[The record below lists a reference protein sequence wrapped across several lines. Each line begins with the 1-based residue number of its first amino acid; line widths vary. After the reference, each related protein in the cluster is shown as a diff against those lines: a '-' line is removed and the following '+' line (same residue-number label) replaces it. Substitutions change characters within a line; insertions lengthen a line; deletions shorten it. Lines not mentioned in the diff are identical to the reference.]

1 MKKKIISVVIA
12 ICLVIATVPTI
23 VFANNS
29 QSSSPIKFNE
39 AQSEHEKS
47 GWNVEWSES
56 FEQGIPSTWQN
67 IDKDGDGY
75 KWWKVKE
82 ETGFDRIYLSHHG
95 EQSIHSNSYLREG
108 TKTLEPDNWLILP
121 EQNLSAEKNYTLTF
135 DIMAPDKSYRK
146 DKIGIYISTDG
157 KNNYTQLGDD
167 FDLTKCTIDEN
178 HSYSNWLEVEVDLS
192 AYSGK
197 KVSIAIVH
205 HDSRNEYIV
214 IIDCMYMW
222 SKDKHKH
229 CVCGGNADFNVHN
242 THTNVK
248 WSEWNSTNSL
258 PTASGN
264 YYLANDIN
272 LDTTQD
278 VSNDINICLNGK
290 TIKSNTS
297 AYAITVKNNASL
309 TITDCLDSGK
319 LECSIKNYGSFNMYA
334 GTLQDGYNL
343 RTEPDSKMALSGNSK
358 FIGNVISKGNA
369 ETKIDGSSEFQG
381 TLIIDELT
389 SDSRAY
395 IGENAKITGKIKIS
409 NSQENA
415 KIEIKDN
422 MIIDGD
428 IEFDYFTFNSN
439 IVCNGN
445 IISGIFKGN
454 VENNGTITGGTF
466 YGFVTGNGTIADRA
480 KVEVTLDLDGGN
492 GNDKEYILRGQKLTL
507 PTPTKDG
514 YTFDGWFN
522 GENEYDFSLPVFSTL
537 SLTAHWVKN
546 LTPPTTE
553 PPTTQPTTQST
564 TESTT
569 QLTTELTTQSTTQS
583 TTKST
588 TKSTTQSTTQLT
600 TQSTTKNISYKNVNA
615 VTDYNE
621 NHNTTVKST
630 KKKNKSKTSPNTG
643 NNTALVTSATVAT
656 LLALAFVITKKKKD
670 D

>member
-1 MKKKIISVVIA
+1 MKNKIISVVIA
-12 ICLVIATVPTI
+12 ICLVIATVPTM
-23 VFANNS
+23 VFASNS
-29 QSSSPIKFNE
+29 QSTSPIKIRV
-39 AQSEHEKS
+39 APSEHEKS

-75 KWWKVKE
+75 KWWKTRE
-82 ETGFDRIYLSHHG
+82 EPYFESFDKSTHHG
-95 EQSIHSNSYLREG
+95 EQSIHSNSYIKQG
-108 TKTLEPDNWLILP
+108 QKILEPDNWLILP
-121 EQNLSAEKNYTLTF
+121 EQNLSEKKIYSLTF
-135 DIMAPDKSYRK
+135 DIVAFDGKYLK

-157 KNNYTQLGDD
+157 GKSYNQLGDD
-167 FDLTKCTIDEN
+167 FDFTQSELGNSTDVKDV
-178 HSYSNWLEVEVDLS
+178 WQEVELDLS

-205 HDSRNEYIV
+205 HNSRDEYV
-214 IIDCMYMW
+214 VVMDCMYMW
-222 SKDKHKH
+222 SIDKHIMH
-229 CVCGGNADFNVHN
+229 CVCGSNTDFNGHD
-242 THTNVK
+242 THKNIEWTK
-248 WSEWNSTNSL
+248 WNSTDSL

-309 TITDCLDSGK
+309 TITDCLDNGK

-334 GTLQDGYNL
+334 GTLQNGYNL

-358 FIGNVISKGNA
+358 FIGDVISKGNA
-369 ETKIDGSSEFQG
+369 ETKINGNSEFQG

-395 IGENAKITGKIKIS
+395 IGGNAKVTGKLEFS
-409 NSQENA
+409 QPQENA

-428 IEFDYFTFNSN
+428 IEFNYFTLNSN

-445 IISGIFKGN
+445 IMSGIFKGN

-466 YGFVTGNGTIADRA
+466 YGDVTGNGTIAASA
-480 KVEVTLDLDGGN
+480 KFEVTLDLDGGN
-492 GNDKEYILRGQKLTL
+492 GNNKEYILRGQKLTL

-522 GENEYDFSLPVFSTL
+522 GENEYDFSLPVISTH

-546 LTPPTTE
+546 PTPPTTE

-564 TESTT
+564 TE
-569 QLTTELTTQSTTQS
+569 LTTVS
-583 TTKST
+583 
-588 TKSTTQSTTQLT
+588 T
-600 TQSTTKNISYKNVNA
+600 TQSTTKNISDKNVNA
-615 VTDYNE
+615 ATDYNE

-630 KKKNKSKTSPNTG
+630 KNKNKSKTSPNTG
-643 NNTALVTSATVAT
+643 NNTALVSSASVAT

>member
-1 MKKKIISVVIA
+1 MKNKIISVVIA

-23 VFANNS
+23 VFASNS
-29 QSSSPIKFNE
+29 QSTSPIKIRV
-39 AQSEHEKS
+39 APSEHEKS

-75 KWWKVKE
+75 KWWKTRE
-82 ETGFDRIYLSHHG
+82 EPYFESFDKSTHHG
-95 EQSIHSNSYLREG
+95 EQSIHSNSYIKQG
-108 TKTLEPDNWLILP
+108 QKILEPDNWLILP
-121 EQNLSAEKNYTLTF
+121 EQNLSEKKIYSLTF
-135 DIMAPDKSYRK
+135 DIVAFDGKYLK

-157 KNNYTQLGDD
+157 GKSYNQLGDD
-167 FDLTKCTIDEN
+167 FDFTQSELGNSTDVKDV
-178 HSYSNWLEVEVDLS
+178 WQEVELDLS

-205 HDSRNEYIV
+205 HNSRDEYV
-214 IIDCMYMW
+214 VVMDCMYMW
-222 SKDKHKH
+222 SIDKHIMH
-229 CVCGGNADFNVHN
+229 CVCGSNTDFNGHD
-242 THTNVK
+242 THKNIEWTK
-248 WSEWNSTNSL
+248 WNSTDSL

-272 LDTTQD
+272 LDTAQD

-297 AYAITVKNNASL
+297 AYAIKVKNNASL
-309 TITDCLDSGK
+309 TITDCLGSGK

-334 GTLQDGYNL
+334 GTLQNGYNL

-358 FIGNVISKGNA
+358 FIGDVISKGNA
-369 ETKIDGSSEFQG
+369 ETKINGNSEFQG

-395 IGENAKITGKIKIS
+395 IGGNAKVTGKLEFS
-409 NSQENA
+409 QPQENA

-428 IEFDYFTFNSN
+428 IEFNYFTLNRN

-445 IISGIFKGN
+445 IMSGIFKGN

-466 YGFVTGNGTIADRA
+466 YGDVTGNGTIAASA

-522 GENEYDFSLPVFSTL
+522 GENEYDFSLPVISTL

-546 LTPPTTE
+546 PTPPTTE
-553 PPTTQPTTQST
+553 PPTTQPTMQPTTQST
-564 TESTT
+564 TE
-569 QLTTELTTQSTTQS
+569 LTTVSA
-583 TTKST
+583 
-588 TKSTTQSTTQLT
+588 
-600 TQSTTKNISYKNVNA
+600 TQSTTKNISDKNVNA

-643 NNTALVTSATVAT
+643 NNTALVTSAVVAT

>member
-1 MKKKIISVVIA
+1 MKKKIISIVVA

-29 QSSSPIKFNE
+29 QSTSPIKIRV
-39 AQSEHEKS
+39 APSEHEKS

-75 KWWKVKE
+75 KWWKTRE
-82 ETGFDRIYLSHHG
+82 EPYFESFDKSTHHG
-95 EQSIHSNSYLREG
+95 EQSIHSNSYIKQG
-108 TKTLEPDNWLILP
+108 QKILEPDNWLILP
-121 EQNLSAEKNYTLTF
+121 EQNLSEKKIYSLTF
-135 DIMAPDKSYRK
+135 DIVAFDGKYLK

-157 KNNYTQLGDD
+157 GKSYTQLGDD
-167 FDLTKCTIDEN
+167 FDLTQSELGNSTDVKDV
-178 HSYSNWLEVEVDLS
+178 WQEVEVDLS

-205 HDSRNEYIV
+205 HNSRDEYV
-214 IIDCMYMW
+214 VVMDCMYMW
-222 SKDKHKH
+222 SIDKHIMH
-229 CVCGGNADFNVHN
+229 CVCGGNTDFNGHD
-242 THTNVK
+242 THTNIEWTK
-248 WSEWNSTNSL
+248 WNSTDSL

-297 AYAITVKNNASL
+297 AYAITVKDNASL

-343 RTEPDSKMALSGNSK
+343 RTEPDSKMELSGNSK
-358 FIGNVISKGNA
+358 FIGDVISKGNA
-369 ETKIDGSSEFQG
+369 ETKIDGNSEFQG

-395 IGENAKITGKIKIS
+395 IGGNAKITGKLEFS
-409 NSQENA
+409 QPQENA

-428 IEFDYFTFNSN
+428 IEFNYFTLNSN
-439 IVCNGN
+439 IICNGN

-466 YGFVTGNGTIADRA
+466 YGNVSGNGTIADSA
-480 KVEVTLDLDGGN
+480 KVKVTLDLDGGN

-522 GENEYDFSLPVFSTL
+522 GENEYDFSLPVISTL

-546 LTPPTTE
+546 PTPPTTE

-564 TESTT
+564 TE
-569 QLTTELTTQSTTQS
+569 LTTVS
-583 TTKST
+583 
-588 TKSTTQSTTQLT
+588 T
-600 TQSTTKNISYKNVNA
+600 TQSTTKNISNKNVNA
-615 VTDYNE
+615 ATDYNE

-643 NNTALVTSATVAT
+643 NNTALVTSASVAT

>member
-23 VFANNS
+23 VFANSS
-29 QSSSPIKFNE
+29 QSSSPIKIRV
-39 AQSEHEKS
+39 APSEHERADR
-47 GWNVEWSES
+47 NIEWSES

-75 KWWKVKE
+75 KWWKTRE
-82 ETGFDRIYLSHHG
+82 EPYFESFDKSTHHG
-95 EQSIHSNSYLREG
+95 EQSIHSNSYIKQG
-108 TKTLEPDNWLILP
+108 QKILEPDNWLILP
-121 EQNLSAEKNYTLTF
+121 EQNLSKKKIYSLTF
-135 DIMAPDKSYRK
+135 DIVAFDGKYLK

-157 KNNYTQLGDD
+157 GKSYTQLGDD
-167 FDLTKCTIDEN
+167 FDLTQSELGNSTDVKDV
-178 HSYSNWLEVEVDLS
+178 WQEVEVDLS

-205 HDSRNEYIV
+205 HNSRDEYV
-214 IIDCMYMW
+214 VVMDCMYMW
-222 SKDKHKH
+222 SINKHIMH
-229 CVCGGNADFNVHN
+229 CVCGGNTDFNGHD
-242 THTNVK
+242 THKNIEWTK
-248 WSEWNSTNSL
+248 WNSTDSL

-334 GTLQDGYNL
+334 GMLQNGYNL

-358 FIGNVISKGNA
+358 FIGDVISKGNA
-369 ETKIDGSSEFQG
+369 ETKIHDNSAFQG

-395 IGENAKITGKIKIS
+395 IGGNAKVTGKLEFS
-409 NSQENA
+409 QPQENA

-428 IEFDYFTFNSN
+428 IEFDYFTLNSN

-466 YGFVTGNGTIADRA
+466 YGNITGNGTIADSA
-480 KVEVTLDLDGGN
+480 KVKVTLDLDGGN

-522 GENEYDFSLPVFSTL
+522 GENEYDFSLPVISTL

-546 LTPPTTE
+546 PTPPTTE
-553 PPTTQPTTQST
+553 PPTTQPITQPTTQST
-564 TESTT
+564 TELTTVSTT
-569 QLTTELTTQSTTQS
+569 E
-583 TTKST
+583 
-588 TKSTTQSTTQLT
+588 
-600 TQSTTKNISYKNVNA
+600 NISDKNVNA
-615 VTDYNE
+615 ATDYNE

-643 NNTALVTSATVAT
+643 NNTALVSSAAVAT

>member
-1 MKKKIISVVIA
+1 MKNKIISVVIA
-12 ICLVIATVPTI
+12 ICLVIATVPTM
-23 VFANNS
+23 VFASNS
-29 QSSSPIKFNE
+29 QSTSPIKIRV
-39 AQSEHEKS
+39 APSEHEKS

-75 KWWKVKE
+75 KWWKTRE
-82 ETGFDRIYLSHHG
+82 EPYFESFDKSTHHG
-95 EQSIHSNSYLREG
+95 EQSIHSNSYIKQG
-108 TKTLEPDNWLILP
+108 QKILEPDNWLILP
-121 EQNLSAEKNYTLTF
+121 EQNLSEKKIYSLTF
-135 DIMAPDKSYRK
+135 DIVAFDGKYLK

-157 KNNYTQLGDD
+157 GKSYNQLGDD
-167 FDLTKCTIDEN
+167 FDFTQSELGNSTDVKDV
-178 HSYSNWLEVEVDLS
+178 WQEVELDLS

-205 HDSRNEYIV
+205 HNSRDEYV
-214 IIDCMYMW
+214 VVMDCMYMW
-222 SKDKHKH
+222 SIDKHIMH
-229 CVCGGNADFNVHN
+229 CVCGGNTDFNGHD

-297 AYAITVKNNASL
+297 AYAIKVKNNASL

-358 FIGNVISKGNA
+358 FIGDVISKGNA
-369 ETKIDGSSEFQG
+369 ETKIDGNSEFQG

-395 IGENAKITGKIKIS
+395 IGGNAKVTGKLEFS
-409 NSQENA
+409 QPQENA

-428 IEFDYFTFNSN
+428 IEFNYFTLNSN
-439 IVCNGN
+439 IICNGN

-466 YGFVTGNGTIADRA
+466 YGNVAGNGTIADSA

-522 GENEYDFSLPVFSTL
+522 GENEYDFSLPVISTL

-546 LTPPTTE
+546 PTPPTTEPPTTE
-553 PPTTQPTTQST
+553 PPTTQPTTQPT
-564 TESTT
+564 A
-569 QLTTELTTQSTTQS
+569 QP
-583 TTKST
+583 
-588 TKSTTQSTTQLT
+588 T
-600 TQSTTKNISYKNVNA
+600 TQSTTKNISDKNVNA

-643 NNTALVTSATVAT
+643 NNTALVSSAAVAT
-656 LLALAFVITKKKKD
+656 LLALAFVIAKKKKD

>member
-12 ICLVIATVPTI
+12 ICLIIATVPTI
-23 VFANNS
+23 VFANSS
-29 QSSSPIKFNE
+29 QSTSPIKIRV
-39 AQSEHEKS
+39 APSEHEKP

-67 IDKDGDGY
+67 IDNDGDGY
-75 KWWKVKE
+75 KWWKTRE
-82 ETGFDRIYLSHHG
+82 EPYFESFDKSTHHG
-95 EQSIHSNSYLREG
+95 EQSIHSNSYIKQG
-108 TKTLEPDNWLILP
+108 GKILEPDNWLILP
-121 EQNLSAEKNYTLTF
+121 EQNLSKKKIYSLTF
-135 DIMAPDKSYRK
+135 DIVAFDGKYLK

-157 KNNYTQLGDD
+157 GKSYTQLGDD
-167 FDLTKCTIDEN
+167 FDLTQSELGNSTDVKDV
-178 HSYSNWLEVEVDLS
+178 WQEVEVDLS

-205 HDSRNEYIV
+205 HNSRDEYV
-214 IIDCMYMW
+214 VVMDCMYMW
-222 SKDKHKH
+222 SIDKHKH
-229 CVCGGNADFNVHN
+229 CICGNGISFNGHD
-242 THTNVK
+242 THKNIEWTK
-248 WSEWNSTNSL
+248 WNSTDSL

-309 TITDCLDSGK
+309 TITDCLDNGK

-334 GTLQDGYNL
+334 GTLQNGYNL

-358 FIGNVISKGNA
+358 FIGDVISKGNA
-369 ETKIDGSSEFQG
+369 ETKIDGNSEFQG
-381 TLIIDELT
+381 TLVIDELT

-395 IGENAKITGKIKIS
+395 IGGNAKVTGKLEFS
-409 NSQENA
+409 QPQENA

-428 IEFDYFTFNSN
+428 IELDYFTLNSN

-466 YGFVTGNGTIADRA
+466 YGDVTGNGTIADSA

-507 PTPTKDG
+507 PTPIKDG

-522 GENEYDFSLPVFSTL
+522 GENEYDFSLPVISTL

-546 LTPPTTE
+546 PTPPTTE
-553 PPTTQPTTQST
+553 PPTTQPTTQP
-564 TESTT
+564 
-569 QLTTELTTQSTTQS
+569 TTELTTVS
-583 TTKST
+583 
-588 TKSTTQSTTQLT
+588 T
-600 TQSTTKNISYKNVNA
+600 TQSTTKNISDKNVNA
-615 VTDYNE
+615 ATDYNE

-643 NNTALVTSATVAT
+643 NNTALVTSASVAT

>member
-29 QSSSPIKFNE
+29 QSSSPIKIRV
-39 AQSEHEKS
+39 APSEHEKP

-67 IDKDGDGY
+67 IDNDGDGY

-82 ETGFDRIYLSHHG
+82 EPTFEHVDNSTHHG
-95 EQSIHSNSYLREG
+95 EQSIHSNSFIRNDG
-108 TKTLEPDNWLILP
+108 KTLTPDNWLILP
-121 EQNLSAEKNYTLTF
+121 EQNLNAEKNYALTF
-135 DIMAPDKSYRK
+135 DIVAFDGGYLK

-157 KNNYTQLGDD
+157 GNSYTQLGDD
-167 FDLTKCTIDEN
+167 FDLTQSELGD
-178 HSYSNWLEVEVDLS
+178 SMAVRDVWQEVEVDLS

-205 HDSRNEYIV
+205 HNSRNEYMV
-214 IIDCMYMW
+214 VMDCMYMW
-222 SKDKHKH
+222 SKDKHMH
-229 CVCGGNADFNVHN
+229 CVCGGSTDFNGHD
-242 THTNVK
+242 THTNVE
-248 WSEWNSTNSL
+248 WSEWNSTDSL

-272 LDTTQD
+272 LDTSQN

-290 TIKSNTS
+290 TIKNNTS

-334 GTLQDGYNL
+334 GTLQNGYNL

-358 FIGNVISKGNA
+358 FIGDVISKGNA
-369 ETKIDGSSEFQG
+369 ETKIDGNSEFQG
-381 TLIIDELT
+381 TLKIDELT

-395 IGENAKITGKIKIS
+395 IGGNAKVTGKLEFS
-409 NSQENA
+409 QPQENA

-428 IEFDYFTFNSN
+428 IEFNYFTLNSN
-439 IVCNGN
+439 IICNGN

-466 YGFVTGNGTIADRA
+466 YGNVTGNGTIANSA
-480 KVEVTLDLDGGN
+480 KFEVTLDLDGGN

-522 GENEYDFSLPVFSTL
+522 GDNEYDFSLPVISTL

-546 LTPPTTE
+546 PTPPTTE
-553 PPTTQPTTQST
+553 PLTTQPTTQST
-564 TESTT
+564 T
-569 QLTTELTTQSTTQS
+569 
-583 TTKST
+583 
-588 TKSTTQSTTQLT
+588 
-600 TQSTTKNISYKNVNA
+600 KNISDKNVNA
-615 VTDYNE
+615 ATDYNE

-630 KKKNKSKTSPNTG
+630 KKKNTSKISPNTG
-643 NNTALVTSATVAT
+643 NNTALVSSVAIAT

>member
-23 VFANNS
+23 VFANSS
-29 QSSSPIKFNE
+29 QSTSPIKIRV
-39 AQSEHEKS
+39 APSEHEKP

-67 IDKDGDGY
+67 IDNDGDGY
-75 KWWKVKE
+75 KWWKTRQE
-82 ETGFDRIYLSHHG
+82 PYFESFDKSTHHG
-95 EQSIHSNSYLREG
+95 EQSIHSNSYIKQG
-108 TKTLEPDNWLILP
+108 QKILEPDNWLILP
-121 EQNLSAEKNYTLTF
+121 EQNLSKKKIYSLTF
-135 DIMAPDKSYRK
+135 DIVAFDGKYLK

-157 KNNYTQLGDD
+157 GKSYTQLGDD
-167 FDLTKCTIDEN
+167 FDLTQSELGNSTDVKDV
-178 HSYSNWLEVEVDLS
+178 WQEVELDLS

-205 HDSRNEYIV
+205 HNSRDEYV
-214 IIDCMYMW
+214 VVMDCMYMW
-222 SKDKHKH
+222 SIDKHIMH
-229 CVCGGNADFNVHN
+229 CVCGGNTDFNGHD
-242 THTNVK
+242 THKNIEWTK
-248 WSEWNSTNSL
+248 WNSTDSL

-309 TITDCLDSGK
+309 TITDCLNNGK

-343 RTEPDSKMALSGNSK
+343 RTEPDSKMELSGNSK
-358 FIGNVISKGNA
+358 FIGDVISKGNA
-369 ETKIDGSSEFQG
+369 ETKIDGNSEFQG
-381 TLIIDELT
+381 TLVIDELT

-395 IGENAKITGKIKIS
+395 IGGNAKVTGKLEFS
-409 NSQENA
+409 QPQENA

-428 IEFDYFTFNSN
+428 IELDYFTLNSN

-466 YGFVTGNGTIADRA
+466 YGDVTGNGTIADSA

-507 PTPTKDG
+507 PTPIKDG

-522 GENEYDFSLPVFSTL
+522 GENEYDFSLPVISTL

-546 LTPPTTE
+546 PTPPTTE
-553 PPTTQPTTQST
+553 PPTTQPKTQPTTQP
-564 TESTT
+564 
-569 QLTTELTTQSTTQS
+569 TTELTTVS
-583 TTKST
+583 
-588 TKSTTQSTTQLT
+588 T
-600 TQSTTKNISYKNVNA
+600 TQSTTKNISDKNVNA
-615 VTDYNE
+615 ATDYNE

-643 NNTALVTSATVAT
+643 NNTALVTSASVAT

>member
-1 MKKKIISVVIA
+1 MKKKIISIVIA

-23 VFANNS
+23 VFASNT
-29 QSSSPIKFNE
+29 QSSSPIKIRV
-39 AQSEHEKS
+39 APSEHEKP

-75 KWWKVKE
+75 KWWKTRE
-82 ETGFDRIYLSHHG
+82 EPYFESFDKSTHHG
-95 EQSIHSNSYLREG
+95 EQSIHSNSYIKQG
-108 TKTLEPDNWLILP
+108 QKILEPDNWLILP
-121 EQNLSAEKNYTLTF
+121 EQNLSEKKIYSLTF
-135 DIMAPDKSYRK
+135 DIVAFDGKYLK

-157 KNNYTQLGDD
+157 GNSYTQLGDD
-167 FDLTKCTIDEN
+167 FDFTQSELGNSPDVKDV
-178 HSYSNWLEVEVDLS
+178 WQEVEVDLS

-205 HDSRNEYIV
+205 HNSRDEYV
-214 IIDCMYMW
+214 VVMDCMYMW
-222 SKDKHKH
+222 SINKHIMH
-229 CVCGGNADFNVHN
+229 CVCGGNTDFNGHD
-242 THTNVK
+242 THKNIEWTK
-248 WSEWNSTNSL
+248 WNSTDSL

-272 LDTTQD
+272 LATTQT

-297 AYAITVKNNASL
+297 NYELTVKNNASL
-309 TITDCLDSGK
+309 TITDCTDSGK
-319 LECSIKNYGSFNMYA
+319 LECWIDNYGSFNMYA
-334 GTLQDGYNL
+334 GTLQSGYEL
-343 RTEPDSKMALSGNSK
+343 YTEPDSKMALSGNSK
-358 FIGNVISKGNA
+358 FIGNVISLGNA
-369 ETKIDGSSEFQG
+369 ETKIDGNSEFQG
-381 TLIIDELT
+381 MLLVTELT

-395 IGENAKITGKIKIS
+395 IGGNAKITGKIQIS
-409 NSQENA
+409 LPQENA

-428 IEFDYFTFNSN
+428 IEFDYFTLNSN

-466 YGFVTGNGTIADRA
+466 CGNVSGNGTIADSA
-480 KVEVTLDLDGGN
+480 KVKVTLDLDGGN

-546 LTPPTTE
+546 PTPPTTEPPTTE
-553 PPTTQPTTQST
+553 PPTTQPTT
-564 TESTT
+564 ESTT
-569 QLTTELTTQSTTQS
+569 QPTTQSTTQS
-583 TTKST
+583 TI
-588 TKSTTQSTTQLT
+588 
-600 TQSTTKNISYKNVNA
+600 KNISDKNVNA
-615 VTDYNE
+615 ITDYNE

-643 NNTALVTSATVAT
+643 NNTALVTSAAVAT

>member
-1 MKKKIISVVIA
+1 MKNKIISVVIA
-12 ICLVIATVPTI
+12 ICLVIATVPTM
-23 VFANNS
+23 VFASNS
-29 QSSSPIKFNE
+29 QSTSPIKIRV
-39 AQSEHEKS
+39 APSEHEKS

-75 KWWKVKE
+75 KWWKTRE
-82 ETGFDRIYLSHHG
+82 EPYFESFDKSTHHG
-95 EQSIHSNSYLREG
+95 EQSIHSNSYIKQG
-108 TKTLEPDNWLILP
+108 QKILEPDNWLILP
-121 EQNLSAEKNYTLTF
+121 EQNLSEKKIYSLTF
-135 DIMAPDKSYRK
+135 DIVAFDGKYLK

-157 KNNYTQLGDD
+157 GKSYNQLGDD
-167 FDLTKCTIDEN
+167 FDFTQSELGNSTDVKDV
-178 HSYSNWLEVEVDLS
+178 WQEVELDLS

-205 HDSRNEYIV
+205 HNSRDEYV
-214 IIDCMYMW
+214 VVMDCMYMW
-222 SKDKHKH
+222 SIDKHIMH
-229 CVCGGNADFNVHN
+229 CVCGSNTDFNGHD
-242 THTNVK
+242 THKNIEWTK
-248 WSEWNSTNSL
+248 WNSTDSL

-309 TITDCLDSGK
+309 TITDCLDNGK

-334 GTLQDGYNL
+334 GTLQNGYNL

-358 FIGNVISKGNA
+358 FIGDVISKGNA
-369 ETKIDGSSEFQG
+369 ETKINGNSEFQG

-395 IGENAKITGKIKIS
+395 IGGNAKVTSKLEFS
-409 NSQENA
+409 QPQENA

-428 IEFDYFTFNSN
+428 IEFNYFTLNSN

-445 IISGIFKGN
+445 IMSGIFKGN

-466 YGFVTGNGTIADRA
+466 YGDVTGNGTIAASA
-480 KVEVTLDLDGGN
+480 KFEVTLDLDGGN
-492 GNDKEYILRGQKLTL
+492 GNNKEYILRGQKLTL

-522 GENEYDFSLPVFSTL
+522 GENEYDFSLPVISTH

-546 LTPPTTE
+546 PTPPTTE

-564 TESTT
+564 TE
-569 QLTTELTTQSTTQS
+569 LTTVS
-583 TTKST
+583 
-588 TKSTTQSTTQLT
+588 T
-600 TQSTTKNISYKNVNA
+600 TQSTTKNISDKNVNA
-615 VTDYNE
+615 ATDYNE

-630 KKKNKSKTSPNTG
+630 KNKNKSKTSPNTG
-643 NNTALVTSATVAT
+643 NNTALVSSASVAT

>member
-1 MKKKIISVVIA
+1 MKKKIISIVIA

-23 VFANNS
+23 VFASNT
-29 QSSSPIKFNE
+29 QSSSPIKIRV
-39 AQSEHEKS
+39 APSEHEKP

-75 KWWKVKE
+75 KWWKTRE
-82 ETGFDRIYLSHHG
+82 EPYFESFDKSTHHG
-95 EQSIHSNSYLREG
+95 EQSIHSNSYIKQG
-108 TKTLEPDNWLILP
+108 QKILEPDNWLILP
-121 EQNLSAEKNYTLTF
+121 EQNLSEKKIYSLTF
-135 DIMAPDKSYRK
+135 DIVAFDGKYLK

-157 KNNYTQLGDD
+157 GNSYTQLGDD
-167 FDLTKCTIDEN
+167 FDLTQSELGNSPDVKDV
-178 HSYSNWLEVEVDLS
+178 WQEVEVDLS

-205 HDSRNEYIV
+205 HNSRDEYV
-214 IIDCMYMW
+214 VVMDCMYMW
-222 SKDKHKH
+222 SINKHIMH
-229 CVCGGNADFNVHN
+229 CVCGGNTDFNGHD
-242 THTNVK
+242 THKNIEWTK
-248 WSEWNSTNSL
+248 WNSTDSL

-272 LDTTQD
+272 LATAQT

-290 TIKSNTS
+290 TIKSNAS
-297 AYAITVKNNASL
+297 NYALTVKNNASL
-309 TITDCLDSGK
+309 TITDCTDSGK
-319 LECSIKNYGSFNMYA
+319 LECWIDNYGSFNMYA
-334 GTLQDGYNL
+334 GTLQSGYEL
-343 RTEPDSKMALSGNSK
+343 YTEPDSKMALSGNSK
-358 FIGNVISKGNA
+358 FIGNVISAGNA
-369 ETKIDGSSEFQG
+369 ETKIDGNSEFQG
-381 TLIIDELT
+381 MLLVTELT

-395 IGENAKITGKIKIS
+395 IGGNAKITGKIQIS
-409 NSQENA
+409 LPQENA

-428 IEFDYFTFNSN
+428 IEFDYFTLNSN

-466 YGFVTGNGTIADRA
+466 YGDVTGNGTIADSA
-480 KVEVTLDLDGGN
+480 KVKVTLDLDGGN

-546 LTPPTTE
+546 PTPPTTE

-564 TESTT
+564 TQPTT
-569 QLTTELTTQSTTQS
+569 QLTTESTTQS
-583 TTKST
+583 TI
-588 TKSTTQSTTQLT
+588 
-600 TQSTTKNISYKNVNA
+600 KNVSDKNVNA

-643 NNTALVTSATVAT
+643 NNTALVTSSAVAT

>member
-23 VFANNS
+23 VFANSS
-29 QSSSPIKFNE
+29 QSSSPIKIRV
-39 AQSEHEKS
+39 APSEHEKP

-82 ETGFDRIYLSHHG
+82 EISFENINNSTHHG
-95 EQSIHSNSYLREG
+95 NESIHSNSFLRYG
-108 TKTLEPDNWLILP
+108 GYNQQALEPDNWLILP
-121 EQNLSAEKNYTLTF
+121 EQNLSEKKIYSLTF
-135 DIMAPDKSYRK
+135 DIVAFDGGYLK

-157 KNNYTQLGDD
+157 GNSYIQLGDD
-167 FDLTKCTIDEN
+167 FDFTQSELGYNVRDV
-178 HSYSNWLEVEVDLS
+178 WQEVEVDLS

-197 KVSIAIVH
+197 KVTIAIVH
-205 HDSRNEYIV
+205 HNSRDEYMV
-214 IIDCMYMW
+214 VMDCMYMW
-222 SKDKHKH
+222 SINKHIMH
-229 CVCGGNADFNVHN
+229 CVCGGNTDFNGHD
-242 THTNVK
+242 THKNIEWTK
-248 WSEWNSTNSL
+248 WNSTDSL

-272 LDTTQD
+272 LATEQT
-278 VSNDINICLNGK
+278 VNNNINICLNGK

-297 AYAITVKNNASL
+297 NYALTVKNNASL

-334 GTLQDGYNL
+334 GTLQSGYEL
-343 RTEPDSKMALSGNSK
+343 YTEPDSKMALSGNSK
-358 FIGNVISKGNA
+358 FIGNVISTGNA
-369 ETKIDGSSEFQG
+369 ETKIDGNSEFQG
-381 TLIIDELT
+381 MLLVTELT

-395 IGENAKITGKIKIS
+395 IGGNAKITGKIQIS
-409 NSQENA
+409 LPQENA

-428 IEFDYFTFNSN
+428 IEFNYFTLNSN

-466 YGFVTGNGTIADRA
+466 CGFVSGNGTIADSA
-480 KVEVTLDLDGGN
+480 KVKVTLDLDGGN

-546 LTPPTTE
+546 PTPPTTE
-553 PPTTQPTTQST
+553 PPTTKPPTTQPT

-569 QLTTELTTQSTTQS
+569 QP
-583 TTKST
+583 
-588 TKSTTQSTTQLT
+588 TTQLT
-600 TQSTTKNISYKNVNA
+600 TQSTIKNISDKNVNA

-643 NNTALVTSATVAT
+643 NNTALVTSAAIAT

>member
-1 MKKKIISVVIA
+1 MKKKIISIVVA

-23 VFANNS
+23 VFASNT
-29 QSSSPIKFNE
+29 QSSSPIKIRV
-39 AQSEHEKS
+39 APSEHEKP

-75 KWWKVKE
+75 KWWKTRE
-82 ETGFDRIYLSHHG
+82 EPYFESFDKSTHHG
-95 EQSIHSNSYLREG
+95 EQSIHSNSYIKQG
-108 TKTLEPDNWLILP
+108 QKILEPDNWLILP
-121 EQNLSAEKNYTLTF
+121 EQNLSEKKIYSLTF
-135 DIMAPDKSYRK
+135 DIVAFDGKYLK

-157 KNNYTQLGDD
+157 GNSYTQLGDD
-167 FDLTKCTIDEN
+167 FDFTQSELGNSPDVKDV
-178 HSYSNWLEVEVDLS
+178 WQEVEVDLS

-197 KVSIAIVH
+197 KVTIAIVH
-205 HDSRNEYIV
+205 HNSRDEYV
-214 IIDCMYMW
+214 VVMDCMYMW
-222 SKDKHKH
+222 SIDKHIMH
-229 CVCGGNADFNVHN
+229 CVCGNGISFNGHD
-242 THTNVK
+242 THKNIEWTK
-248 WSEWNSTNSL
+248 WNSTDSL

-272 LDTTQD
+272 LATTQT
-278 VSNDINICLNGK
+278 VNNNINICLNGK
-290 TIKSNTS
+290 TIKSNAS
-297 AYAITVKNNASL
+297 NYAISVNSNASL

-334 GTLQDGYNL
+334 GTLQSGYEL
-343 RTEPDSKMALSGNSK
+343 YTEPNSKMELSGNSK
-358 FIGNVISKGNA
+358 FIGDVISLGNA
-369 ETKIDGSSEFQG
+369 ETKIDGNSEFQG
-381 TLIIDELT
+381 TLVIDELT

-395 IGENAKITGKIKIS
+395 IGGNAKVTGKLEFS
-409 NSQENA
+409 QPQENA

-428 IEFDYFTFNSN
+428 IEFNYFTLNSN

-466 YGFVTGNGTIADRA
+466 YGNVSGNGTIADSA
-480 KVEVTLDLDGGN
+480 KFEVTLDLDGGN

-522 GENEYDFSLPVFSTL
+522 GENEYDFSLPVISTL
-537 SLTAHWVKN
+537 SLTAHWIKN
-546 LTPPTTE
+546 PTPPTTE
-553 PPTTQPTTQST
+553 PPTTQST
-564 TESTT
+564 TELTTVSTT
-569 QLTTELTTQSTTQS
+569 QLTT
-583 TTKST
+583 
-588 TKSTTQSTTQLT
+588 
-600 TQSTTKNISYKNVNA
+600 KNISNKNVNA

-630 KKKNKSKTSPNTG
+630 KKKNTSKISPNTG
-643 NNTALVTSATVAT
+643 NNTALVSSVAIAT

>member
-23 VFANNS
+23 VFASNS
-29 QSSSPIKFNE
+29 QSTSPIKIRV
-39 AQSEHEKS
+39 APSEHEKS

-75 KWWKVKE
+75 KWWKTRE
-82 ETGFDRIYLSHHG
+82 EPYYESFDKSTHHG
-95 EQSIHSNSYLREG
+95 EQSIHSNSYIKQG
-108 TKTLEPDNWLILP
+108 QKILEPDNWLILP
-121 EQNLSAEKNYTLTF
+121 EQNLSEKKIYSLTF
-135 DIMAPDKSYRK
+135 DIVAFDGKYLK

-157 KNNYTQLGDD
+157 GNSYTQLGDD
-167 FDLTKCTIDEN
+167 FDFTQSELGNSTDVKDV
-178 HSYSNWLEVEVDLS
+178 WQEVELDLS

-205 HDSRNEYIV
+205 HNSRDEYV
-214 IIDCMYMW
+214 VVMDCMYMW
-222 SKDKHKH
+222 SIDKHIKH
-229 CVCGGNADFNVHN
+229 CICGGNTDFNGHD
-242 THTNVK
+242 THKNIEWTK
-248 WSEWNSTNSL
+248 WNSTDSL

-272 LDTTQD
+272 LATEQT
-278 VSNDINICLNGK
+278 VKNDINICLNGK
-290 TIKSNTS
+290 TIKSNTID
-297 AYAITVKNNASL
+297 YAISVNSNASL
-309 TITDCLDSGK
+309 TITDCTVGGK
-319 LECSIKNYGSFNMYA
+319 LECWIDNYGSFNMYA
-334 GTLQDGYNL
+334 GTLQSGYEL
-343 RTEPDSKMALSGNSK
+343 YTEPDSKMALSGNSK
-358 FIGNVISKGNA
+358 FIGDVISKGNA
-369 ETKIDGSSEFQG
+369 ETKIDGNSEFQG

-395 IGENAKITGKIKIS
+395 IGGNAKVTGKLEFS
-409 NSQENA
+409 QPQENA

-428 IEFDYFTFNSN
+428 IEFDYFTLNSN
-439 IVCNGN
+439 IICNGN

-466 YGFVTGNGTIADRA
+466 YGNVSGNGTIADRA

-522 GENEYDFSLPVFSTL
+522 GENEYDFSLPVISTL
-537 SLTAHWVKN
+537 SLTAHWVEN
-546 LTPPTTE
+546 PTPPTTE
-553 PPTTQPTTQST
+553 PPTTQPTTQP
-564 TESTT
+564 
-569 QLTTELTTQSTTQS
+569 TTELTTVS
-583 TTKST
+583 
-588 TKSTTQSTTQLT
+588 T
-600 TQSTTKNISYKNVNA
+600 TQSTTKNISDKNVNA
-615 VTDYNE
+615 ATDYNE

-630 KKKNKSKTSPNTG
+630 KNKNKSKTSPNTG
-643 NNTALVTSATVAT
+643 NNTALVTSSAVAT
-656 LLALAFVITKKKKD
+656 LLALSFVITKKKKD

>member
-1 MKKKIISVVIA
+1 MKKKIISIVVA

-23 VFANNS
+23 VFASNT
-29 QSSSPIKFNE
+29 QSSSPIKIRV
-39 AQSEHEKS
+39 APSEHEKP

-75 KWWKVKE
+75 KWWKTRE
-82 ETGFDRIYLSHHG
+82 EPYFESFDKSTHHG
-95 EQSIHSNSYLREG
+95 EQSIHSNSYIKQG
-108 TKTLEPDNWLILP
+108 QKILEPDNWLILP
-121 EQNLSAEKNYTLTF
+121 EQNLSEKKIYSLTF
-135 DIMAPDKSYRK
+135 DIVAFDGKYLK

-157 KNNYTQLGDD
+157 GNSYTQLGDD
-167 FDLTKCTIDEN
+167 FDFTQSELGNSPDVKDV
-178 HSYSNWLEVEVDLS
+178 WQEVEVDLS

-197 KVSIAIVH
+197 KVTIAIVH
-205 HDSRNEYIV
+205 HNSRDEYV
-214 IIDCMYMW
+214 VVMDCMYMW
-222 SKDKHKH
+222 SIDKHIMH
-229 CVCGGNADFNVHN
+229 CVCGNGISFNGHD
-242 THTNVK
+242 THKNIEWTK
-248 WSEWNSTNSL
+248 WNSTDSL

-272 LDTTQD
+272 LATTQT
-278 VSNDINICLNGK
+278 VNNNINICLNGK
-290 TIKSNTS
+290 TIKSNAS
-297 AYAITVKNNASL
+297 NYAISVNSNASL

-334 GTLQDGYNL
+334 GTLQNGYNL
-343 RTEPDSKMALSGNSK
+343 RTEPDSKMELSGNSK
-358 FIGNVISKGNA
+358 FIGDVISKGNA
-369 ETKIDGSSEFQG
+369 ETKIGGNSEFQG

-389 SDSRAY
+389 SDSRAF
-395 IGENAKITGKIKIS
+395 IGENAKITGKIQIFQ
-409 NSQENA
+409 SQENA

-428 IEFDYFTFNSN
+428 IEFDYFTLNSN

-466 YGFVTGNGTIADRA
+466 CGNVSGNGTISDSA
-480 KVEVTLDLDGGN
+480 KVKVTLDLDGGN

-522 GENEYDFSLPVFSTL
+522 GENEYDFSLPVISTL

-546 LTPPTTE
+546 PTPPTTE
-553 PPTTQPTTQST
+553 PPTTQPTT
-564 TESTT
+564 E
-569 QLTTELTTQSTTQS
+569 STTQS
-583 TTKST
+583 TTHP
-588 TKSTTQSTTQLT
+588 TTQLT
-600 TQSTTKNISYKNVNA
+600 TQSTIKNISDKNVHA

-630 KKKNKSKTSPNTG
+630 KKKNKSKISPNTG
-643 NNTALVTSATVAT
+643 NNTALVTSSAIAT

>member
-1 MKKKIISVVIA
+1 MKKKIISIVIA

-23 VFANNS
+23 VFASNT
-29 QSSSPIKFNE
+29 QSSSPIKIRV
-39 AQSEHEKS
+39 APSEHEKP

-67 IDKDGDGY
+67 IDKDGDGF

-82 ETGFDRIYLSHHG
+82 EISFENIDNSTHHG
-95 EQSIHSNSYLREG
+95 NESIHSNSFLRYRG
-108 TKTLEPDNWLILP
+108 YNKQALEPNNWLILP
-121 EQNLSAEKNYTLTF
+121 EQNLSEKKIYSLTF
-135 DIMAPDKSYRK
+135 DIVAFDGLYLK

-157 KNNYTQLGDD
+157 GNSYTQLGDD
-167 FDLTKCTIDEN
+167 FDLTQSELGNSPDVKDV
-178 HSYSNWLEVEVDLS
+178 WQEVEVDLS

-205 HDSRNEYIV
+205 HNSRDEYMV
-214 IIDCMYMW
+214 VMDCMYMW
-222 SKDKHKH
+222 SINKHIMH
-229 CVCGGNADFNVHN
+229 CVCGGNTDFNGHD
-242 THTNVK
+242 THKNIEWTK
-248 WSEWNSTNSL
+248 WNSTDSL

-272 LDTTQD
+272 LATEQT
-278 VSNDINICLNGK
+278 VNNNINICLNGK

-297 AYAITVKNNASL
+297 GYALTVKNNASL

-334 GTLQDGYNL
+334 GTLQSGYEL
-343 RTEPDSKMALSGNSK
+343 YTEPDSKMALSGNSK
-358 FIGNVISKGNA
+358 FIGNVISAGNA
-369 ETKIDGSSEFQG
+369 ETKIDGNSEFQG
-381 TLIIDELT
+381 MLLVTELT

-395 IGENAKITGKIKIS
+395 IGGNAKITGKIQIS
-409 NSQENA
+409 LPQENA

-428 IEFDYFTFNSN
+428 IEFDYFTLNSN

-466 YGFVTGNGTIADRA
+466 CGFVSGNGTIADSA
-480 KVEVTLDLDGGN
+480 KVKVTLDLDGGN

-546 LTPPTTE
+546 PTPPTTE
-553 PPTTQPTTQST
+553 PPTTQPTTESTTQPTTQLT

-569 QLTTELTTQSTTQS
+569 QSTI
-583 TTKST
+583 
-588 TKSTTQSTTQLT
+588 
-600 TQSTTKNISYKNVNA
+600 KNISDKNVNA

-630 KKKNKSKTSPNTG
+630 KKKNTSKTSPNTG
-643 NNTALVTSATVAT
+643 NNTALVTSAAVAA
-656 LLALAFVITKKKKD
+656 LLAFVITKKKKD

>member
-12 ICLVIATVPTI
+12 ICLIIATVPTI
-23 VFANNS
+23 VFANSS
-29 QSSSPIKFNE
+29 QSTSPIKIRV
-39 AQSEHEKS
+39 APSEHEKP

-67 IDKDGDGY
+67 IDNDGDGY
-75 KWWKVKE
+75 KWWKTRE
-82 ETGFDRIYLSHHG
+82 EPYFESFDKSTHHG
-95 EQSIHSNSYLREG
+95 EQSIHSNSYIKQG
-108 TKTLEPDNWLILP
+108 GKILEPDNWLILP
-121 EQNLSAEKNYTLTF
+121 EQNLSKKKIYSLTF
-135 DIMAPDKSYRK
+135 DIVAFDGKYLK

-157 KNNYTQLGDD
+157 GKSYTQLGDD
-167 FDLTKCTIDEN
+167 FDLTQSELGNSTDVKDV
-178 HSYSNWLEVEVDLS
+178 WQEVEVDLS

-205 HDSRNEYIV
+205 HNSRDEYV
-214 IIDCMYMW
+214 VVMDCMYMW
-222 SKDKHKH
+222 SIDKHKH
-229 CVCGGNADFNVHN
+229 CICGNGISFNGHN

-248 WSEWNSTNSL
+248 WSEWSSTNSL

-297 AYAITVKNNASL
+297 AYAIKVKNNASL

-358 FIGNVISKGNA
+358 FIGDVISKGNA
-369 ETKIDGSSEFQG
+369 ETKIDGNSEFQG

-395 IGENAKITGKIKIS
+395 IGGNAKVTGKLEFS
-409 NSQENA
+409 QPQENA

-428 IEFDYFTFNSN
+428 IEFNYFTLNSN

-466 YGFVTGNGTIADRA
+466 YGDVTGNGTIADSA
-480 KVEVTLDLDGGN
+480 KVKVTLDLDGGN

-522 GENEYDFSLPVFSTL
+522 GENEYDFSLPVISTL
-537 SLTAHWVKN
+537 SLTAHWIKN
-546 LTPPTTE
+546 PTQPTTE
-553 PPTTQPTTQST
+553 PPTTQPTTQPIT
-564 TESTT
+564 QPTT
-569 QLTTELTTQSTTQS
+569 QSTTELTTVSTTE
-583 TTKST
+583 
-588 TKSTTQSTTQLT
+588 
-600 TQSTTKNISYKNVNA
+600 NISDKNVNA

-643 NNTALVTSATVAT
+643 NNTALVTSASVAT

>member
-23 VFANNS
+23 VFANSS
-29 QSSSPIKFNE
+29 QSTSPIKIRV
-39 AQSEHEKS
+39 APSEHEKP

-67 IDKDGDGY
+67 IDNDGDGY
-75 KWWKVKE
+75 KWWKTRE
-82 ETGFDRIYLSHHG
+82 EPYFESFDKSTHHG
-95 EQSIHSNSYLREG
+95 EQSIHSNSYIKQG
-108 TKTLEPDNWLILP
+108 QKILEPDNWLILP
-121 EQNLSAEKNYTLTF
+121 EQNLSKKKIYSLTF
-135 DIMAPDKSYRK
+135 DIVAFDGKYLK

-157 KNNYTQLGDD
+157 GKSYTQLGDD
-167 FDLTKCTIDEN
+167 FDLTQSELGNSTDVKDV
-178 HSYSNWLEVEVDLS
+178 WQEVELDLS

-205 HDSRNEYIV
+205 HNSRDEYV
-214 IIDCMYMW
+214 VVMDCMYMW
-222 SKDKHKH
+222 SIDKHIMH
-229 CVCGGNADFNVHN
+229 CVCGGNTDFNGHD
-242 THTNVK
+242 THKNIEWTK
-248 WSEWNSTNSL
+248 WNSTDSL

-309 TITDCLDSGK
+309 TITDCLNNGK

-343 RTEPDSKMALSGNSK
+343 RTEPDSKMELSGNSK
-358 FIGNVISKGNA
+358 FIGDVISKGNA
-369 ETKIDGSSEFQG
+369 ETKIDGNSEFQG
-381 TLIIDELT
+381 TLVIDELT

-395 IGENAKITGKIKIS
+395 IGGNAKVTGKLEFS
-409 NSQENA
+409 QPQENA

-428 IEFDYFTFNSN
+428 IELDYFTLNSN

-466 YGFVTGNGTIADRA
+466 YGDVTGNGTIADSA

-507 PTPTKDG
+507 PTPIKDG

-522 GENEYDFSLPVFSTL
+522 GENEYDFSLPVISTL

-546 LTPPTTE
+546 PTPPTTE
-553 PPTTQPTTQST
+553 PPTTQPKTQPTTQP
-564 TESTT
+564 
-569 QLTTELTTQSTTQS
+569 TTELTTVS
-583 TTKST
+583 
-588 TKSTTQSTTQLT
+588 T
-600 TQSTTKNISYKNVNA
+600 TQSTTKNISDKNVNA
-615 VTDYNE
+615 ATDYNE

-643 NNTALVTSATVAT
+643 NNTALVTSASVAT

>member
-12 ICLVIATVPTI
+12 ICLIIATVPTI
-23 VFANNS
+23 VFANSS
-29 QSSSPIKFNE
+29 QSTSPIKIRV
-39 AQSEHEKS
+39 APSEHEKP

-67 IDKDGDGY
+67 IDNDGDGY
-75 KWWKVKE
+75 KWWKTRE
-82 ETGFDRIYLSHHG
+82 EPYFESFDKSTHHG
-95 EQSIHSNSYLREG
+95 EQSIHSNSYIKQG
-108 TKTLEPDNWLILP
+108 GKILEPDNWLILP
-121 EQNLSAEKNYTLTF
+121 EQNLSKKKIYSLTF
-135 DIMAPDKSYRK
+135 DIVAFDGKYLK

-157 KNNYTQLGDD
+157 GKSYTQLGDD
-167 FDLTKCTIDEN
+167 FDLTQSELGNSTDVKDV
-178 HSYSNWLEVEVDLS
+178 WQEVEVDLS

-205 HDSRNEYIV
+205 HNSRDEYV
-214 IIDCMYMW
+214 VVMDCMYMW
-222 SKDKHKH
+222 SIDKHKH
-229 CVCGGNADFNVHN
+229 CICGGNTDFNGHD
-242 THTNVK
+242 THKNIEWTK
-248 WSEWNSTNSL
+248 WNSTDSL

-297 AYAITVKNNASL
+297 AYAIKVKNNASL

-334 GTLQDGYNL
+334 GTLQNGYNL

-358 FIGNVISKGNA
+358 FIGDVISKGNA
-369 ETKIDGSSEFQG
+369 ETKIDGNSEFQG

-395 IGENAKITGKIKIS
+395 IGGNAKVTGKLEFS
-409 NSQENA
+409 QPQENA

-428 IEFDYFTFNSN
+428 IEFDYFTLNSN

-466 YGFVTGNGTIADRA
+466 YGNVSGNGTIADSA
-480 KVEVTLDLDGGN
+480 KFEVTLDLDGGN

-522 GENEYDFSLPVFSTL
+522 GENEYDFSLPVISTL

-546 LTPPTTE
+546 PTPPTTE
-553 PPTTQPTTQST
+553 PPTTQPTTQPT
-564 TESTT
+564 A
-569 QLTTELTTQSTTQS
+569 QPTTQSTTE
-583 TTKST
+583 
-588 TKSTTQSTTQLT
+588 LT
-600 TQSTTKNISYKNVNA
+600 TQSTTKNISDKNVNA

-643 NNTALVTSATVAT
+643 NNTALVTSAAVAT